1 MLLREAGEP
10 GNPAV
15 AGGGTFNERGLS
27 PAAPREGRSCIAR
40 GVKPARPGRRR
51 CSGSCPRLC
60 SPSCS
65 TSAREAL
72 EAADVAQQLNPAK
85 SAAPAT
91 PAPAKSPPTRNH
103 ELTDA
108 RRELIRNAL
117 ATQRSKQH
125 LFDNLSEDAKAKLLI
140 TAVKAMGIPPD
151 EIERSL
157 RARGK
162 NSGPGSKS

>member
-1 MLLREAGEP
+1 LFEFVSKALLALVLDKR
-10 GNPAV
+10 
-15 AGGGTFNERGLS
+15 
-27 PAAPREGRSCIAR
+27 
-40 GVKPARPGRRR
+40 
-51 CSGSCPRLC
+51 
-60 SPSCS
+60 
-65 TSAREAL
+65 AREAL
-72 EAADVAQQLNPAK
+72 EAADGAQKPGPAK
-85 SAAPAT
+85 TAAPPA
-91 PAPAKSPPTRNH
+91 PAPAKPSPPQSR
-103 ELTDA
+103 EMTDA

-162 NSGPGSKS
+162 SYGPGSKH